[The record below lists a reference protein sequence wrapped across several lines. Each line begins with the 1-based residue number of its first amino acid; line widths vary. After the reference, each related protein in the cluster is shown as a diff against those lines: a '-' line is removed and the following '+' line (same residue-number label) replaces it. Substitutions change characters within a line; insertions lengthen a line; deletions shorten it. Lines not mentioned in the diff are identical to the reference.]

1 MNYYYPIH
9 FGGVSWYDRGIADR
23 LRKGPSNN
31 ESRMINTHS
40 IARKSIPFYFTG
52 QRGLL
57 KFKDHLDSKS
67 KIF

>member
-1 MNYYYPIH
+1 MNYYDPIH
-9 FGGVSWYDRGIADR
+9 FGDVSWYDREIADG
-23 LRKGPSNN
+23 LRKGSSNN

-40 IARKSIPFYFTG
+40 IARKSIQFYFTG

-57 KFKDHLDSKS
+57 KFKGHLDSKS